1 MFAGNPPRSQRKMRH
16 IKTDIPYAWFWL
28 GKPLRKGYPKGE
40 RITPVQLP
48 TPQSTPDSSRRSS
61 REPSPVHK
69 LHRPGCGC
77 ALHEQT
83 RPLTPPSGTPDHH
96 PIRPHGFG
104 PCYHVEQEQEQ
115 EQELPEPAQKCPCD
129 ICTKPSPA
137 TAPIHHVHSA
147 PTCSSRTMTPVTHSH
162 HQCAASSSRTV
173 YCLSC
178 LEYHHEYQY
187 LAAVPITSP
196 QQPVE
201 QPAPSPAPPRPA
213 ASRSKSA
220 PRKCTCT
227 HCAVAAVAPEIETHH
242 QGCYTSNDCRADNY
256 HPPMVEDDTSSM
268 SSMEMASGSD
278 CGVKDCCCGRLI
290 FAIPVDGAAE

>member
-1 MFAGNPPRSQRKMRH
+1 MFVSPPPRSQRKMRH

-28 GKPLRKGYPKGE
+28 GKPLRKGYSKGE

-48 TPQSTPDSSRRSS
+48 TPQSTPESSRRSS

-69 LHRPGCGC
+69 LHRPGYGC
-77 ALHEQT
+77 ASHEQT

-104 PCYHVEQEQEQ
+104 PCYHVDQE
-115 EQELPEPAQKCPCD
+115 ELSEPAKCPCD

-137 TAPIHHVHSA
+137 TVHHVHPA
-147 PTCSSRTMTPVTHSH
+147 PTCSSKAVTPVTHGQP
-162 HQCAASSSRTV
+162 QCAASSSRTV

-178 LEYHHEYQY
+178 LEYHHEFQY
-187 LAAVPITSP
+187 LAAVPIAGP

-201 QPAPSPAPPRPA
+201 PPAPSPAPPRAA
-213 ASRSKSA
+213 ASRSRSA
-220 PRKCTCT
+220 QRKCSCAHCT
-227 HCAVAAVAPEIETHH
+227 PVPAPELETHH
-242 QGCYTSNDCRADNY
+242 QGCYPSNDCRADNY
-256 HPPMVEDDTSSM
+256 QPPMVEDDTSSM
-268 SSMEMASGSD
+268 FSMEMAGGSD

-290 FAIPVDGAAE
+290 FAIPVDGSAE